1 MSRAVVMPSFD
12 IVSKLDLA
20 EVDNALAG
28 LAREISTRF
37 DFKDSKS
44 SVKRDQGGLTILADD
59 ELKLRQVQELL
70 RMHMVRRKVDAGAL
84 DFKDPEKA
92 AGQSV
97 RQVVALRQGIDQDL
111 SKRIVR
117 AIKDS
122 KLKVQTAIQGDELR
136 ITGKKRDDLQ
146 AAIALVRGLKLEQ
159 PLQYVNFRD

>member
-1 MSRAVVMPSFD
+1 MPSFD

-44 SVKRDQGGLTILADD
+44 SVKRTEGALTILADD

-70 RMHMVRRKVDAGAL
+70 RMHMVRRKVDPGAL

-97 RQVVALRQGIDQDL
+97 RQTVALRQGIDQEL
-111 SKRIVR
+111 GKRIVH

-136 ITGKKRDDLQ
+136 VSGKKRDDLQ
-146 AAIALVRGLKLEQ
+146 DAIGLVRGLKLQQ